1 MEYKNGLFIRLSDK
15 KLSKFLESFLFYKK
29 IRYIKMKSDFFTLQT
44 KDKRIEKNVL
54 YVKLRVE
61 KHKNIVYNNVEILH
75 WRSYA

>member
-29 IRYIKMKSDFFTLQT
+29 IRYIKMKSDFFTSQT

-61 KHKNIVYNNVEILH
+61 KHKNIVYNNVKILH

>member
-1 MEYKNGLFIRLSDK
+1 
-15 KLSKFLESFLFYKK
+15 LESFLFYKK
-29 IRYIKMKSDFFTLQT
+29 IRHIKMKSDFFTLQT

-61 KHKNIVYNNVEILH
+61 KHKNIVYNNVKILH

>member
-29 IRYIKMKSDFFTLQT
+29 IRYIKMKSVFFTLQT

-61 KHKNIVYNNVEILH
+61 KHKNIVYNNVKILH

>member
-1 MEYKNGLFIRLSDK
+1 
-15 KLSKFLESFLFYKK
+15 
-29 IRYIKMKSDFFTLQT
+29 MKSDFFTLQT

-61 KHKNIVYNNVEILH
+61 KHKNIVYNNVKRLH

>member
-29 IRYIKMKSDFFTLQT
+29 IRYIKMKIDFFTLQT

-61 KHKNIVYNNVEILH
+61 KHKNIVYNNVKILH

>member
-54 YVKLRVE
+54 YVKPRVE
-61 KHKNIVYNNVEILH
+61 KHKNIVYNNVKILH

>member
-29 IRYIKMKSDFFTLQT
+29 IRYIKMKSDFFKLQT

-61 KHKNIVYNNVEILH
+61 KHKNIVYNNVKILH

>member
-1 MEYKNGLFIRLSDK
+1 MEYKKGLFIRLSDK

-29 IRYIKMKSDFFTLQT
+29 IHHIKIKSDFLALQT

-61 KHKNIVYNNVEILH
+61 KHKNIVYNNVKILH

>member
-29 IRYIKMKSDFFTLQT
+29 IRYIKMKSVFFTLQT

-61 KHKNIVYNNVEILH
+61 KYKNIVYNNVKILH